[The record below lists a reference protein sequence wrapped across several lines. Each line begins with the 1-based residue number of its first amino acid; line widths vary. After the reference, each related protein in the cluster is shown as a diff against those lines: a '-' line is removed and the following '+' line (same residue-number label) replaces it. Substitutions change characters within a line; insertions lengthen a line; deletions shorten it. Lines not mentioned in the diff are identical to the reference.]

1 MPPEFVGLT
10 DIDDPHAISRSRIE
24 SVESQFK
31 RLVVI
36 NSGLRQ
42 PCTRHGLAVESEMGH
57 HEAFLHLGAQTAMR
71 RFEMRGVSLPC
82 GIYTGHPF
90 RREIAQIVVK
100 AAFAGIGAADQR
112 HNLLHALFIVGQ
124 RVYFV
129 DTHQQPLAVVER
141 QIDLVHQRAMLV
153 FHRPATLVVINRLV
167 KLLATPFQLLRHGF
181 APRFAQNRAGS
192 GQRTRRTSFGSL
204 FQRIVGTGLDIQF
217 VQPPPV
223 DIGIVVSPQQG
234 HQKTRIAH
242 CRIVGAL
249 LHALP
254 HFQSRIYPFIFCK
267 GAYQVTLQRE
277 NARPDEVAG
286 VIEYRRFGF
295 GRSVP
300 ILTEPEKFV
309 QIVVGTLGIGQRP
322 DAQSGI

>member
-1 MPPEFVGLT
+1 
-10 DIDDPHAISRSRIE
+10 
-24 SVESQFK
+24 
-31 RLVVI
+31 
-36 NSGLRQ
+36 
-42 PCTRHGLAVESEMGH
+42 
-57 HEAFLHLGAQTAMR
+57 
-71 RFEMRGVSLPC
+71 
-82 GIYTGHPF
+82 
-90 RREIAQIVVK
+90 
-100 AAFAGIGAADQR
+100 
-112 HNLLHALFIVGQ
+112 
-124 RVYFV
+124 
-129 DTHQQPLAVVER
+129 
-141 QIDLVHQRAMLV
+141 MLV

-242 CRIVGAL
+242 CRIVSTL

-254 HFQSRIYPFIFCK
+254 HFQRRIYLFIFCK
-267 GAYQVTLQRE
+267 EAYQVTLQRE
-277 NARPDEVAG
+277 NACRKIGGQIGPDEVAG

-322 DAQSGI
+322 NPQSGI